1 MEKAGKSLKW
11 EKTKQNR
18 TKKAEKEKAAGGLF
32 RPPAKAG
39 RGGVEGGGARPP
51 GQKAVASSSASSPP
65 DRQAAAPARRP
76 QQGLPFLITSAAPS
90 TIRARA
96 QPTASGISAPSGM
109 GRRKSGADDSRP
121 PP

>member
-11 EKTKQNR
+11 KKTKQNR

-51 GQKAVASSSASSPP
+51 GQKAVASSSASSP
-65 DRQAAAPARRP
+65 QGVAMAPARS
-76 QQGLPFLITSAAPS
+76 GSWW
-90 TIRARA
+90 AR
-96 QPTASGISAPSGM
+96 
-109 GRRKSGADDSRP
+109 
-121 PP
+121 